1 VNAPAPLAGRAVERA
16 EEILRARIPERV
28 RAGFPLAALTTF
40 RIGGPAAL
48 FVEPETEED
57 LAAVSAAVGETG
69 SPFTVIGKGSNV
81 LISDRGFPGI
91 VIRLGKGFRWTRRE
105 DTFLEAGAAMPLPAF
120 AGVASS
126 AGLSGLE
133 FGIAI
138 PGSVGGAVRMN
149 AGAHHR
155 SMSDA
160 LARVDVFSVGSG
172 ERVSLEAGDLD
183 FRYRG
188 SDLAPDALVVGVQVQ
203 LEPRSAVEVRREMD
217 EARAWR
223 RRTQPLAEP
232 NCGSVFKNPPGD
244 HAARLIEAAG
254 GKKLA
259 AGGAH
264 VADKHANFIVTSEG
278 TRAADVVELIGMVQ
292 DLVAARFDVHLETEV
307 QLVGDLDPSTS

>member
-1 VNAPAPLAGRAVERA
+1 MKAPAPLAGAIERA
-16 EEILRARIPERV
+16 EAILRARVPERV
-28 RAGFPLAALTTF
+28 RIDFPLAPLTTF

-57 LAAVSAAVGETG
+57 LAAISAAVGESG
-69 SPFTVIGKGSNV
+69 LPFTAIGKGSNV

-91 VIRLGKGFRWTRRE
+91 VVRLGKGFRWTRRE
-105 DTFLEAGAAMPLPAF
+105 GALLEAGAAMPLPAF

-133 FGIAI
+133 FGVAI
-138 PGSVGGAVRMN
+138 PGSVGGSVRMN
-149 AGAHHR
+149 AGAHNR

-160 LARVDVFSVGSG
+160 LARVDVFSIGSG
-172 ERVSLEAGDLD
+172 ERLSREVEDMG

-188 SDLAPDALVVGVQVQ
+188 IDLPPDALVVGVQVR
-203 LEPRSAVEVRREMD
+203 LEPRSAEEIRREMD
-217 EARAWR
+217 DAREWR

-232 NCGSVFKNPPGD
+232 NCGSVFKNPTGD

-259 AGGAH
+259 VGGAH
-264 VADKHANFIVTSEG
+264 VANKHANFIVTGEG
-278 TRAADVVELIGMVQ
+278 ARATDVIELIEKVK

-307 QLVGDLDPSTS
+307 QLVGDLDPSTA